1 AFPTACPQ
9 VGGCPQAPQATT
21 IGYSISN
28 SKPIVQ
34 THTSIGIDYLIPSRM
49 GIQYRFM
56 TPAPLSTANCGEQ
69 RVVPT
74 VMFMMKK
81 WGISWVR

>member
-34 THTSIGIDYLIPSRM
+34 THTSIGIDCERGDSV
-49 GIQYRFM
+49 RFR
-56 TPAPLSTANCGEQ
+56 GQ
-69 RVVPT
+69 RVPRDPHFVD
-74 VMFMMKK
+74 
-81 WGISWVR
+81 